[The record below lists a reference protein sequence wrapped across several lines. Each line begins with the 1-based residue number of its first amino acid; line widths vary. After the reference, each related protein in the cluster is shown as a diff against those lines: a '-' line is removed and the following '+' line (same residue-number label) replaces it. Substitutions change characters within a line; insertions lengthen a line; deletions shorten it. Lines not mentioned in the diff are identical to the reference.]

1 MRERIPYID
10 LAKGLLICG
19 VVMLHTGGVG
29 IGQTILPSFF
39 DLFMVPCFFML
50 SGYFCKNNVSVKE
63 LFVKKTNSLLIP
75 YFIYILPVLVYNL
88 MWWMMS
94 DVADFSQVVA
104 KSSIH
109 NHPTWFII
117 SLFFMA
123 FIYKVLSKLFRS
135 PNALVAV
142 SCFIS
147 LAASYAKIKSLPV
160 HIIYINAFAYLA
172 YYTLGGYIARCNLSK
187 FSLHRLFMISLPLFV
202 SIALLNS
209 MSGFG
214 KAIISESPLFFVA
227 AITGSICFMC
237 LCKAIG
243 HIGMFN
249 YLGKNSLVI
258 LGMHQFCLFLVFRGM
273 HINNPWIVFLLAML
287 LIVSLAF
294 VCNRFFPIIA
304 GKDRLL
310 YSLIDHKGKDN
321 ACA

>member
-1 MRERIPYID
+1 MKERIPYID
-10 LAKGLLICG
+10 LAKGLLICS

-29 IGQTILPSFF
+29 MGQVILPSFF

-50 SGYFCKNNVSVKE
+50 SGYFSKDNVSVKE

-75 YFIYILPVLVYNL
+75 YFIFILPVLVYNL
-88 MWWMMS
+88 MWWIMS
-94 DVADFSQVVA
+94 DVSDFSQVVA

-117 SLFFMA
+117 SLFFMS
-123 FIYKVLSKLFRS
+123 FIYKGLSKLFK
-135 PNALVAV
+135 NQHALLAA

-147 LAASYAKIKSLPV
+147 LSASYAKVQSIPV

-172 YYTLGGYIARCNLSK
+172 YYTGGGYIARCNLSK

-209 MSGFG
+209 MSDFG
-214 KAIISESPLFFVA
+214 QAIIAESPLFFVA
-227 AITGSICFMC
+227 AITGSISFIC
-237 LCKAIG
+237 LCKTIG
-243 HIGMFN
+243 HIGIFN

-258 LGMHQFCLFLVFRGM
+258 LGLHQFCLFLVFRGM
-273 HINNPWIVFLLAML
+273 HINNAWIVFLLAML
-287 LIVSLAF
+287 LVAGLAL

-304 GKDRLL
+304 GKGHLF
-310 YSLIDHKGKDN
+310 YSLIAHKGKDRT
-321 ACA
+321 CA